1 MSYENEGLEPQENQD
16 ELYEQLTPSQEEEDS
31 FGSDDA
37 EESEIKKVIRERDE
51 ARRDKNGLITK
62 VNALEKALK
71 PSPKPQV
78 SFSENE
84 RLDKLELRM
93 LDKDLTS
100 EQIQDILLIKKA
112 KGLTDVSEAY
122 SHPMV
127 RSWLTSS
134 RSEKETDDK
143 VRKAIP
149 KAQRNMTSQPQ
160 EKKQLGIKYNKNW
173 VQEIP
178 SDNTRLVAQMLEES
192 LLSDE

>member
-1 MSYENEGLEPQENQD
+1 MSEFNEELEPQETQD
-16 ELYEQLTPSQEEEDS
+16 EQLAPSEEEEDS
-31 FGSDDA
+31 SGSDDTE
-37 EESEIKKVIRERDE
+37 EESEVTRLQRELE
-51 ARRDKNGLITK
+51 ETRRDKNGLIKK
-62 VNALEKALK
+62 VTALEKTSR

-78 SFSENE
+78 SANENE
-84 RLDKLELRM
+84 RLDRLELRM

-127 RSWLTSS
+127 SSWLTSS

-143 VRKAIP
+143 IRKATP

-160 EKKQLGIKYNKNW
+160 EKKITGIKYNKDW

-178 SDNTRLVAQMLEES
+178 SDNTRKVAQMLEES
-192 LLSDE
+192 ILADD

>member
-31 FGSDDA
+31 IGSDDA